1 MPHRLPHVAR
11 SGFLVLLL
19 GVSMSAAAATGTH
32 VERQPWGTTP
42 AGQDVELF
50 TLSRERAPTV
60 AISSYG
66 AYIVSILAPD
76 REGKAADVVL
86 GYPDLA
92 GYLADTASLGP
103 IVGRYANR
111 IARGEF
117 TLGGTRYTLARN
129 NGPNHLHGGIEGFS
143 KKVWSPRIVSGPEG
157 DAVELTYVSPDGEE
171 GYPGTLTVTVVYSLT
186 ADGGLKLDYSATTDA
201 ETVLNLTNHAY
212 FNLAGEGSG
221 DILDHELQIEA
232 DTFTVVDDT
241 LIPTGE
247 IRPVEGTP
255 LDFRQPTAIG
265 ARVDA
270 ADPQLLAGGG
280 YDNNFV
286 VRGEPGVL
294 RLAARVNEPGS
305 GRVLEVL
312 TTEPG
317 MQLYTGNFLD
327 GSIGGKS
334 GRAYEKRSGFCLET
348 QHYPD
353 SPNHPEFPSVVLAPG
368 RRYTQTTVFR
378 FGVR

>member
-157 DAVELTYVSPDGEE
+157 EAVELTYVSPDGEE

-265 ARVDA
+265 ARVDS

-327 GSIGGKS
+327 GSIDGKS

-378 FGVR
+378 FDVQ